1 MVCENVKA
9 KSTVEK
15 KRRRKMKVRTVSEK
29 EYTWGEIKNIL
40 AAGKAKETF
49 GIEGQLT
56 VKIDGKKEAVLN
68 ILDYDKDRVT
78 EQGVNTM
85 TVQFQDLIFPRVP
98 FDENGCNRWKNSSIR
113 EYLNGK
119 EFKDMIEE
127 GFRNMIIP
135 AIKEYDSDEETVDD
149 FFLLSREEMQ
159 DKEKKYA
166 RFRTEKDAA
175 KVNERGYTDWHWT
188 RSAYRYYSY
197 NTWYVYSS
205 GLVGDNGA
213 TYAFRFA
220 PACVIGAKAIH

>member
-1 MVCENVKA
+1 
-9 KSTVEK
+9 
-15 KRRRKMKVRTVSEK
+15 MKVRTVSEK

-56 VKIDGKKEAVLN
+56 VKIDGKKEAVLD
-68 ILDYDKDRVT
+68 ILDYDEDRVT

-85 TVQFQDLIFPRVP
+85 TVQFRDLIFPKLP
-98 FDENGCNRWKNSSIR
+98 FDENRRNRWKKSSIR

-135 AIKEYDSDEETVDD
+135 AIKECDSDEETVDD
-149 FFLLSREEMQ
+149 FFLLSIEEMK
-159 DKEKKYA
+159 DEEKKYA
-166 RFRTEKDAA
+166 RFRTERD
-175 KVNERGYTDWHWT
+175 KVKVDESGSTDWHWT
-188 RSAYRYYSY
+188 RSAYRSNSY
-197 NTWYVYSS
+197 GTWYVNSHGS
-205 GLVGDNGA
+205 VDGTDA
-213 TYAFRFA
+213 TNALRFA

>member
-1 MVCENVKA
+1 
-9 KSTVEK
+9 
-15 KRRRKMKVRTVSEK
+15 MKVRTVSEK
-29 EYTWGEIKNIL
+29 EYTWEEIKNIL

-85 TVQFQDLIFPRVP
+85 TVQFRDLIFQELP
-98 FDENGCNRWKNSSIR
+98 FDENGCNRWKKSSIR

-119 EFKDMIEE
+119 EFKNMIEE

-135 AIKEYDSDEETVDD
+135 AIKECDSDEETVDD
-149 FFLLSREEMQ
+149 FFLLSKEEMQ

-166 RFRTEKDAA
+166 RFRTEKD
-175 KVNERGYTDWHWT
+175 KVKVDESGLTDWYWT
-188 RSAYRYYSY
+188 RSAYRYNSCIMWCVYSY
-197 NTWYVYSS
+197 GGV
-205 GLVGDNGA
+205 NGSH
-213 TYAFRFA
+213 YAAGALRFA

>member
-1 MVCENVKA
+1 
-9 KSTVEK
+9 
-15 KRRRKMKVRTVSEK
+15 MKVRTVSEK
-29 EYTWGEIKNIL
+29 EYTWGEIKNIM

-56 VKIDGKKEAVLN
+56 VKIDGKKEAVLD

-85 TVQFQDLIFPRVP
+85 TVQFRDLIFPELP
-98 FDENGCNRWKNSSIR
+98 FDENGCNRWKKSSIR

-135 AIKEYDSDEETVDD
+135 AIKECDSDEETVDD
-149 FFLLSREEMQ
+149 FFLLSIEEMQ

-166 RFRTEKDAA
+166 RFRTEKD
-175 KVNERGYTDWHWT
+175 KVKVKESGSTDWHWT
-188 RSAYRYYSY
+188 RSAYRDSSDC
-197 NTWYVYSS
+197 TLCAYSS
-205 GLVGDNGA
+205 GNVDNYCDA
-213 TYAFRFA
+213 AYALRFA

>member
-1 MVCENVKA
+1 
-9 KSTVEK
+9 
-15 KRRRKMKVRTVSEK
+15 MKVRTVSEK
-29 EYTWGEIKNIL
+29 EYTWEDIKGIL

-56 VKIDGKKEAVLN
+56 VKIDGLEDAVLD

-85 TVQFQDLIFPRVP
+85 TVQFRDLIFLELP
-98 FDENGCNRWKNSSIR
+98 FDENGCNSWKKASIR

-135 AIKEYDSDEETVDD
+135 AIKECDSEEETVDD

-166 RFRTEKDAA
+166 RFRTEKDKV
-175 KVNERGYTDWHWT
+175 KVNESGSANWHWT
-188 RSAYRYYSY
+188 RSASRYYSC
-197 NTWYVYSS
+197 NAWYVNSY
-205 GLVGDNGA
+205 GDVGSTNA
-213 TYAFRFA
+213 TLALRFA

>member
-1 MVCENVKA
+1 
-9 KSTVEK
+9 
-15 KRRRKMKVRTVSEK
+15 MKVRTVSEK
-29 EYTWGEIKNIL
+29 EYTWEDIKGIL

-56 VKIDGKKEAVLN
+56 VKIDGLEDAVLD

-85 TVQFQDLIFPRVP
+85 TVQFRDLIFPELP
-98 FDENGCNRWKNSSIR
+98 FDENGCNSWKKSSIR

-135 AIKEYDSDEETVDD
+135 AIKECDSEEETVDD

-166 RFRTEKDAA
+166 RFRTEKDKV
-175 KVNERGYTDWHWT
+175 KVNESGSTDWHWT
-188 RSAYRYYSY
+188 RSALRSSSY
-197 NTWYVYSS
+197 GTWYVYSHGNVYNVS
-205 GLVGDNGA
+205 A
-213 TYAFRFA
+213 TTALRFA
-220 PACVIGAKAIH
+220 PACVIGAKAIN

>member
-1 MVCENVKA
+1 
-9 KSTVEK
+9 
-15 KRRRKMKVRTVSEK
+15 MKVRTVSEK
-29 EYTWGEIKNIL
+29 EYTWEDIKGIL

-56 VKIDGKKEAVLN
+56 VKIDGKKEAVLD

-78 EQGVNTM
+78 EKGVNTM
-85 TVQFQDLIFPRVP
+85 TVQFRDLIFPELP
-98 FDENGCNRWKNSSIR
+98 FDENGCNRWKKSSIR

-135 AIKEYDSDEETVDD
+135 AIKECDSDEETVDD
-149 FFLLSREEMQ
+149 FFLLSIEEMQ

-166 RFRTEKDAA
+166 RFRTEKDKA
-175 KVNERGYTDWHWT
+175 KVDESGSADWHWT
-188 RSAYRYYSY
+188 RSAYRYGSGG
-197 NTWYVYSS
+197 TWFMN
-205 GLVGDNGA
+205 LHGDVCVDYTTGEI
-213 TYAFRFA
+213 RFA

>member
-1 MVCENVKA
+1 
-9 KSTVEK
+9 
-15 KRRRKMKVRTVSEK
+15 MKVRTVSEK

-85 TVQFQDLIFPRVP
+85 TVQFRDLILPELP
-98 FDENGCNRWKNSSIR
+98 FDENGCNRWKKTSIR

-135 AIKEYDSDEETVDD
+135 AIKECDSDEETVDD
-149 FFLLSREEMQ
+149 FFLLSIEEMQ

-166 RFRTEKDAA
+166 RFRTEKDKV
-175 KVNERGYTDWHWT
+175 KVNESGSTDWHWT
-188 RSAYRYYSY
+188 RSATRYGSCLAWCV
-197 NTWYVYSS
+197 NSIGNVYGSS
-205 GLVGDNGA
+205 AAVAL
-213 TYAFRFA
+213 RFA

>member
-1 MVCENVKA
+1 
-9 KSTVEK
+9 
-15 KRRRKMKVRTVSEK
+15 MKVRTISEK

-56 VKIDGKKEAVLN
+56 VKIDGLEDAVLN

-85 TVQFQDLIFPRVP
+85 TVQFRDLIFPELP
-98 FDENGCNRWKNSSIR
+98 FDENGCNSWKKTSIR

-135 AIKEYDSDEETVDD
+135 AIKECDSDEETVDD
-149 FFLLSREEMQ
+149 FFLLSIEEMQ

-166 RFRTEKDAA
+166 RFRTEKDKT
-175 KVNERGYTDWHWT
+175 KVEERGLIDWHWT
-188 RSAYRYYSY
+188 RSACRDSSCY
-197 NTWYVYSS
+197 TVCVYSN
-205 GLVGDNGA
+205 GNVGNYCDA
-213 TYAFRFA
+213 TYALRFA

>member
-1 MVCENVKA
+1 
-9 KSTVEK
+9 
-15 KRRRKMKVRTVSEK
+15 MKVRTVSEK

-85 TVQFQDLIFPRVP
+85 TVQFRDLIFQELP
-98 FDENGCNRWKNSSIR
+98 FDENGCNRWKKSSIR

-135 AIKEYDSDEETVDD
+135 AIKECDSDEETVDD
-149 FFLLSREEMQ
+149 FFLLSIEEMK
-159 DKEKKYA
+159 DEEKKYA
-166 RFRTEKDAA
+166 RFRTERD
-175 KVNERGYTDWHWT
+175 KVKVDESGSTDWHWT
-188 RSAYRYYSY
+188 RSAYRGNSSH
-197 NTWYVYSS
+197 TWYVHSY
-205 GLVGDNGA
+205 GYVYYGHAAGA
-213 TYAFRFA
+213 LRFA

>member
-1 MVCENVKA
+1 
-9 KSTVEK
+9 
-15 KRRRKMKVRTVSEK
+15 MKVRTVSEK
-29 EYTWGEIKNIL
+29 EYTWEDIKGIL

-85 TVQFQDLIFPRVP
+85 TVQFRDLIFPELP
-98 FDENGCNRWKNSSIR
+98 FDENGCNRWKKSSIR

-127 GFRNMIIP
+127 GFQNMIIP
-135 AIKEYDSDEETVDD
+135 AIKECDFGEETVDD
-149 FFLLSREEMQ
+149 FFLLSKKEVQ

-166 RFRTEKDAA
+166 RFRTEKDVV
-175 KVNERGYTDWHWT
+175 KVDERGYTDCHWT
-188 RSAYRYYSY
+188 RSAYRSNSCYA
-197 NTWYVYSS
+197 WYVSS
-205 GLVGDNGA
+205 NGYVGASNA
-213 TYAFRFA
+213 TNALRFA